1 MNFRVTN
8 RLKQRVLLLLLTAA
22 LFALPVRAQ
31 DADTEA
37 EQTED
42 TEEIEESQVEE
53 EEFDEADL
61 DDQGFTDLDDDFRP
75 SEEIPSDQSIPFPT
89 DI

>member
-1 MNFRVTN
+1 MQ
-8 RLKQRVLLLLLTAA
+8 RLLFLLLVGF

-31 DADTEA
+31 DADTDP

-53 EEFDEADL
+53 EEIDETNL
-61 DDQGFTDLDDDFRP
+61 DDQGFTDVDDDFRP
-75 SEEIPSDQSIPFPT
+75 SEDIPADQSIPFPT

>member
-1 MNFRVTN
+1 MT
-8 RLKQRVLLLLLTAA
+8 RLEDYCVQKLLLMLLIAA

-37 EQTED
+37 DQTED

-61 DDQGFTDLDDDFRP
+61 DDQGFSDLDDDFRP
-75 SEEIPSDQSIPFPT
+75 SEDIPSDQSIPFPT

>member
-1 MNFRVTN
+1 MQ
-8 RLKQRVLLLLLTAA
+8 KLLLMFLTAV
-22 LFALPVRAQ
+22 LFALPARAQ
-31 DADTEA
+31 ETDTEV

-42 TEEIEESQVEE
+42 IEEIEESQVEE
-53 EEFDEADL
+53 EEIDETNL

>member
-1 MNFRVTN
+1 VQ
-8 RLKQRVLLLLLTAA
+8 KLLLMLLIAA
-22 LFALPVRAQ
+22 LFAPPVRAQ

-42 TEEIEESQVEE
+42 TEEIEELQDEE
-53 EEFDEADL
+53 EEIDETNL

>member
-1 MNFRVTN
+1 MQ
-8 RLKQRVLLLLLTAA
+8 RLLFLLLVGF

-31 DADTEA
+31 DADTDP
-37 EQTED
+37 EQTEDTDPEQMED

-53 EEFDEADL
+53 EEIDETNL
-61 DDQGFTDLDDDFRP
+61 DDQGFTDVDDDFRP
-75 SEEIPSDQSIPFPT
+75 SEDIPADQSIPFPT